1 MQGHAVIGGHEFG
14 CHGGRSPYAHIM
26 RLWLGI
32 AAVNGALAV
41 AAGAF
46 AAHGLRAHL
55 APDMLAVW
63 ETGARYHMYH
73 ALAMGLAALAGS
85 RWSPLLFLAGI
96 VLFSGS
102 LYGLALSGP
111 GWLGPVTP
119 LGGALLIAG
128 WVCLAISS
136 FLKKPV

>member
-1 MQGHAVIGGHEFG
+1 
-14 CHGGRSPYAHIM
+14 M

-55 APDMLAVW
+55 APELLSTW
-63 ETGARYHMYH
+63 ETGARYHMYG
-73 ALAMGLAALAGS
+73 ALAMAVAALAGS
-85 RWSPLLFLAGI
+85 RLSPVFFLAGQ

-102 LYGLALSGP
+102 LYALALGAP
-111 GWLGPVTP
+111 WWLGPVTP
-119 LGGALLIAG
+119 IGGCFLIAG
-128 WVCLAISS
+128 FVCLAAFSFRKSS
-136 FLKKPV
+136 

>member
-1 MQGHAVIGGHEFG
+1 
-14 CHGGRSPYAHIM
+14 M

-46 AAHGLRAHL
+46 GAHSLRAIL
-55 APDMLAVW
+55 SPDMLSVF

-73 ALAMGLAALAGS
+73 ALAMGLAALAGA
-85 RWSPLLFLAGI
+85 RWSPSLLLAGI

-102 LYGLALSGP
+102 LSLLALSGLK
-111 GWLGPVTP
+111 WLGMVTP
-119 LGGALLIAG
+119 LGGAFFLAG
-128 WVCLAISS
+128 WICLAISS
-136 FLKKPV
+136 FRKS

>member
-1 MQGHAVIGGHEFG
+1 METPSLAVTNWVVTAGAAPIL
-14 CHGGRSPYAHIM
+14 SPM

-46 AAHGLRAHL
+46 GAHALKSQLPPELL
-55 APDMLAVW
+55 ATW
-63 ETGARYHMYH
+63 ETAARYQMVH
-73 ALAMGLAALAGS
+73 ALAMGLAAQAGS
-85 RWSPLLFLAGI
+85 RWPPKLFLGGI

-102 LYGLALSGP
+102 LYALALNGP
-111 GWLGPVTP
+111 HWLGPVTP

-128 WVCLAISS
+128 WVCLALSALRKTS
-136 FLKKPV
+136 